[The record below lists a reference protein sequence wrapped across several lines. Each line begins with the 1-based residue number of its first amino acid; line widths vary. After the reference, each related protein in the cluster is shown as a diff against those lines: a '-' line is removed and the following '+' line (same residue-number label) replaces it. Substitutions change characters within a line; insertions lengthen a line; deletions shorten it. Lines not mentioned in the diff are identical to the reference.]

1 MTYSVLKVPLN
12 PNQPT
17 NLWFVV
23 MRYRSVVDGKST
35 KTYTAMLVAKNAS
48 ELAASCGAL
57 LFLVHDL

>member
-1 MTYSVLKVPLN
+1 
-12 PNQPT
+12 
-17 NLWFVV
+17 
-23 MRYRSVVDGKST
+23 VVDGKST